1 MKLFYDSR
9 NRLSYSNIPS
19 KYLDNSEG
27 HKTKVNQAHVHM
39 IGEISKE
46 FKNTKKYKQHVVDML
61 NNITCYILNNN
72 SVPKEWDSND
82 PLKNIPEYD
91 EDVLETTLGEYLL
104 TVDGV
109 EWDVDDHTIVESVLE
124 KVDTS
129 EPSGASSSVETT
141 SSAAESAELISTD
154 TSVTNSV
161 YSLNDL
167 ENAVKKT
174 AAETTTMTKQKK
186 KKKSATIV
194 EIETPKTDLY
204 IQPPKIPQFDYT
216 KPWLQQQDGADLL
229 TIYTSLPE
237 IPTKQC
243 DISVTTD
250 VTKMTDS
257 EKLQLY
263 PNHVI
268 HTRALIMYEECPGIE
283 LHPKF
288 GLIIPIAGFT
298 REQILDNIIRYPHF
312 YRLNR
317 LIDNQVQS
325 FYSSIEVDSELLSI
339 LDVWDSLPEAKIIP
353 KKNEFVKE
361 YVVRRYLLERDILH
375 MEHKYP
381 MFGTLD
387 EFLTLFMPVD
397 DYIAEGYTN
406 VVDIATKCINSR
418 VSYKR
423 SRNPIIRRL
432 KLHNAELH
440 I

>member
-1 MKLFYDSR
+1 MKLIYDSR
-9 NRLSYSNIPS
+9 NKIWCSEIPS
-19 KYLDNSEG
+19 KYGNKSWNVVVKI
-27 HKTKVNQAHVHM
+27 HQAHAAM
-39 IGEISKE
+39 MGQLSIE
-46 FKNTKKYKQHVVDML
+46 FKNTKKYKQHVVDLL
-61 NNITCYILNNN
+61 NRMSCYILNNYT
-72 SVPKEWDSND
+72 VPREWNHDR
-82 PLKNIPEYD
+82 PLENVPEYED
-91 EDVLETTLGEYLL
+91 EVMESTLGEYLL
-104 TVDGV
+104 TVNGIG
-109 EWDVDDHTIVESVLE
+109 WDVDDHSVIESVLE

-129 EPSGASSSVETT
+129 E
-141 SSAAESAELISTD
+141 SSASVLHNTNNVSTEPAESISKD
-154 TSVTNSV
+154 ISSDNSE
-161 YSLNDL
+161 YSLHEL
-167 ENAVKKT
+167 EKAVKQT
-174 AAETTTMTKQKK
+174 IVANNESAKK
-186 KKKSATIV
+186 KKKQSRTSSV
-194 EIETPKTDLY
+194 TFETPKTDLY

-216 KPWLQQQDGADLL
+216 RPWLQQQDGADLL

-257 EKLQLY
+257 EKMRLY
-263 PNHVI
+263 PNQLI
-268 HTRALIMYEECPGIE
+268 HTRAPIMYEECPGIE

-288 GLIIPIAGFT
+288 GLIIPIDGFT

-317 LIDNQVQS
+317 LIDNQAQS
-325 FYSSIEVDSELLSI
+325 FYSLIEIDSELVSI
-339 LDVWDSLPEAKIIP
+339 LDVWDNLPEAKIIP

-361 YVVRRYLLERDILH
+361 YIVRRYLLERDILH
-375 MEHKYP
+375 IEHKYP

-387 EFLTLFMPVD
+387 EFLTLFMPAD

>member
-1 MKLFYDSR
+1 MKLIYDSR
-9 NRLSYSNIPS
+9 NKILYSEIPS
-19 KYLDNSEG
+19 KFGNKSWSVVVKI
-27 HKTKVNQAHVHM
+27 HQAHAAM
-39 IGEISKE
+39 MGQLSTE
-46 FKNTKKYKQHVVDML
+46 FKNTKKCKQHVVDLFNRMS
-61 NNITCYILNNN
+61 CYILNNYT
-72 SVPKEWDSND
+72 VPREWNHDK
-82 PLKNIPEYD
+82 PLENVPEYED
-91 EDVLETTLGEYLL
+91 EVVESTLGEYLL
-104 TVDGV
+104 TVDGIA
-109 EWDVDDHTIVESVLE
+109 WDVDDHSVIEAVLE
-124 KVDTS
+124 KVDMS
-129 EPSGASSSVETT
+129 EPADSSSSVVV
-141 SSAAESAELISTD
+141 SSVAESAEPISID

-167 ENAVKKT
+167 ANTVKKT
-174 AAETTTMTKQKK
+174 AEETTMVAKQKK
-186 KKKSATIV
+186 KKKSATLV

-257 EKLQLY
+257 EKLHLY

-268 HTRALIMYEECPGIE
+268 HTRAPIMYEECPGIE

-288 GLIIPIAGFT
+288 GLIIPVDGFT

-325 FYSSIEVDSELLSI
+325 FYSSIEIDSELVSI
-339 LDVWDSLPEAKIIP
+339 LDVWDDLPEAKIIP

-375 MEHKYP
+375 IEHKYP

>member
-1 MKLFYDSR
+1 MKLIYDSR
-9 NRLSYSNIPS
+9 NKLLYSEIPS
-19 KYLDNSEG
+19 KYGDKSW
-27 HKTKVNQAHVHM
+27 KVNNQLHQAHASMVGHVYT
-39 IGEISKE
+39 E
-46 FKNTKKYKQHVVDML
+46 FKNTKKYKQHIVDLLNRMSCYVL
-61 NNITCYILNNN
+61 NNYIL
-72 SVPKEWDSND
+72 PREWNHDK
-82 PLKNIPEYD
+82 PLENVPEY
-91 EDVLETTLGEYLL
+91 ETEVIESTLGEYLL
-104 TVDGV
+104 TVDGI
-109 EWDVDDHTIVESVLE
+109 EWDVDDHTVVESVLE
-124 KVDTS
+124 EINAL
-129 EPSGASSSVETT
+129 EPTDSLPSDVNNST
-141 SSAAESAELISTD
+141 AESAEPVSTNIAVD
-154 TSVTNSV
+154 NSA
-161 YSLNDL
+161 YSLHDL
-167 ENAVKKT
+167 ENSVKKT
-174 AAETTTMTKQKK
+174 VTANNESAKK
-186 KKKSATIV
+186 KRKKAAASSVAV
-194 EIETPKTDLY
+194 ETPKTDLY

-216 KPWLQQQDGADLL
+216 RPWLQQQDGADLL

-250 VTKMTDS
+250 VTKMTDF
-257 EKLQLY
+257 EKMQLY
-263 PNHVI
+263 PNQVI
-268 HTRALIMYEECPGIE
+268 HTRAPIMYEACKGIE

-288 GLIIPIAGFT
+288 GLIIPVDGFT

-317 LIDNQVQS
+317 LIDNQAQS
-325 FYSSIEVDSELLSI
+325 FYSSIEINSELVSI

-375 MEHKYP
+375 IEHKYP

-387 EFLTLFMPVD
+387 EFLTLFMPAD